1 MLTGKGLVS
10 NEININL
17 IKPHSGQLEVLRS
30 TARFKV
36 LLCGRR
42 WGKSVIVQ
50 AKAVT
55 SAVEQKA
62 VAYVTPTFALAKIF
76 FQEVVD
82 LLPPQLITY
91 NKTDL
96 KIDFIGGGYIQF
108 FTGERLDLFRSRH
121 FNLVIIDEAAFI
133 PNLEDG
139 WTKAIRPTLTDLKG
153 EAIFISTPKGKD
165 YFYQLYNKGLDEL
178 EIDWESFHYTTYD
191 NPHIDPTE
199 IDSARLDLPEAI
211 FKQEYLAIAGENS
224 NTVVAMKYIEA
235 GTLKEL
241 STEATAVY
249 GIDISSG
256 ANDYCVIS
264 GLSHTGKM
272 TYFDRWRSPDFDI
285 LYNKIKA
292 LPQDK
297 VKVIDKTGIGT
308 PALHEINKSV
318 QNVIGYTI
326 SSTTKPEL
334 IKNMILGIEQG
345 GLKFNEHTANELS
358 IFEYRY
364 TSTGHIQ
371 YGNKAGSNNYDDAC
385 ISLALAYKYLPNV
398 AISNNFINTFGFI

>member
-1 MLTGKGLVS
+1 MTT
-10 NEININL
+10 NEINVNL
-17 IKPHSGQLEVLRS
+17 IKPHPGQLKVLQS
-30 TARFKV
+30 TKRFQV

-50 AKAVT
+50 AKAIT
-55 SAVEQKA
+55 AAVEKKA
-62 VAYVTPTFALAKIF
+62 VAYVTPTYSLSKIF

-82 LLPPQLITY
+82 LLPPGLITY

-96 KIDFIGGGYIQF
+96 RINFIGGGYIQF

-133 PNLEDG
+133 PNLEEG

-153 EAIFISTPKGKD
+153 KAIFISTPKGKD
-165 YFYQLYNKGLDEL
+165 AFYNLYNKGLDEL
-178 EIDWESFHYTTYD
+178 ETEWESFHYSTYD
-191 NPHIDPTE
+191 NPYIDPNE
-199 IDSARLDLPEAI
+199 IDAAKLDLPEAI

-224 NTVVAMKYIEA
+224 NTVVATKYIQA
-235 GTLKEL
+235 NTLKEL
-241 STEATAVY
+241 SKEPTAIY

-264 GLSHTGKM
+264 GLSTTGKM

-297 VKVIDKTGIGT
+297 LKIIDKTGIGT

-326 SSTTKPEL
+326 SSTNKPKL

-345 GLKFNEHTANELS
+345 GLHFNEHTANELS
-358 IFEYRY
+358 IFEYTY
-364 TSTGHIQ
+364 TATGHIK
-371 YGNKAGSNNYDDAC
+371 YGNKPGSNNYDDSIIAM
-385 ISLALAYKYLPNV
+385 ALAYKYLPNV
-398 AISNNFINTFGFI
+398 VVDNSYVNRFATF